1 MSKAVNILEVLEKA
15 HQSPD
20 KISERNKKAIVD
32 AYGRA

>member
-20 KISERNKKAIVD
+20 KISEKNKKRFD
-32 AYGRA
+32 K